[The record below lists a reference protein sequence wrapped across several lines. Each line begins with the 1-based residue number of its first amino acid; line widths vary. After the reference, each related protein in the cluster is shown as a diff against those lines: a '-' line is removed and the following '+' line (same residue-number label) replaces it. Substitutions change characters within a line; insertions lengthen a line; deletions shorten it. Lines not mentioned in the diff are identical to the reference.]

1 MESESIIAI
10 VIGASLVT
18 CVVLIVFVLS
28 KYNYLIKK
36 ELIQK
41 GEAFQLPKNKFKYLE
56 LGCVI
61 LGLGVGLGFSSIF
74 TTMNLTEDT
83 MDLLVWATILVF
95 GGVGLVGAHYIRRKQ
110 EGE

>member
-1 MESESIIAI
+1 MDSESIIAI

-18 CVVLIVFVLS
+18 LIVLIVFILS
-28 KYNYLIKK
+28 KFNFLIKK

-41 GEAFQLPKNKFKYLE
+41 GEAYQLPKNRFKYLE
-56 LGCVI
+56 LGCII

-74 TTMNLTEDT
+74 TAMDLSEDA
-83 MDLLVWATILVF
+83 MDLLIWATILIF
-95 GGVGLVGAHYIRRKQ
+95 GGTGLVGAHFIRRKQ